1 VAEIWREEF
10 QGVLSEKGDYMSENN
25 KRTYFDSFI
34 EGLLEPLADLVI
46 ESLYLAIIVINGVA
60 QQLAPSSQYT
70 AQLTMLSLCLVVVPL
85 VLIIGLAFI
94 RPLID
99 WLDASFYAIGL
110 LIGTVIVI
118 KININYAG
126 LFSYIIGN
134 VTFNML
140 LILVSIILGYATRI
154 YISKQEQDYW

>member
-1 VAEIWREEF
+1 
-10 QGVLSEKGDYMSENN
+10 MSENN
-25 KRTYFDSFI
+25 KSKYLKSFG
-34 EGLLEPLADLVI
+34 EGLGEPLADLLI
-46 ESLYLAIIVINGVA
+46 ESLYLLIIVINRVT

-70 AQLTMLSLCLVVVPL
+70 AQFTMLSLCLVVVPL
-85 VLIIGLAFI
+85 VLIIGFAFI

-99 WLDASFYAIGL
+99 WLDALFYAIGL

-118 KININYAG
+118 EININNAG

-140 LILVSIILGYATRI
+140 IILVSIILGCATRI